1 MQRRIDD
8 EVSRMLEEAMTRARD
23 IVSRYRDALGKVA
36 ARLLAI
42 EVIEGDELRRILLES
57 GAPVPEKRGPA
68 AAEDERRGEV
78 IAPPPPPGEAAGA

>member
-23 IVSRYRDALGKVA
+23 IVSRNREALGKVA

-42 EVIEGDELRRILLES
+42 EVIEGDELRRILVEA
-57 GAPVPEKRGPA
+57 GASVPEKRGPA
-68 AAEDERRGEV
+68 AAEDERHGDV
-78 IAPPPPPGEAAGA
+78 IAPPASDQAAGA